1 MKRSPL
7 FILLLTVLLD
17 LIGFGIVLPLLP
29 TYAKDLGA
37 NPFMIGLIAAIFSI
51 MQFIFSP
58 LWGKL
63 SDKIGRRPVMLI
75 SIFITAV
82 SYLVFAQAATIPL
95 LIFARGLSGIG
106 SANIAAAQ
114 AYITDVTDSK
124 SRSGAMGMIGAAFGI
139 GFIIGPLVGGVLK
152 HNYGIQTVGYVSA
165 ALITL
170 DFILAIFLLPESN
183 KNAQKIAFGFLKKQT
198 DNNEPRRSVFLF
210 LGKKTREY
218 GEGLKLV
225 FSSRPLALLMIA
237 NYIYTFAIVNTQ
249 IASILLWKEY
259 FKATDEQIGYLF
271 AYVGV
276 WSVVIQGGLIR
287 TLIKQLGEHKL
298 FLWGHIFTFVG
309 VFFVPFA
316 PKSELFTIG
325 LFILFFFAVGTSL
338 VAPINLSMISLYSYK
353 QQQGQILGLS
363 QSVNSF
369 ARIMGPFF
377 GSILYGMNFHAP
389 YIVAGILTVAGA
401 LIALSLFK
409 YRIEALDTPTEVANY

>member
-139 GFIIGPLVGGVLK
+139 GFIIGPLVGGLLK

-183 KNAQKIAFGFLKKQT
+183 KNAQKIAFGFFKKQS
-198 DNNEPRRSVFLF
+198 DNNQPRRSVFRF
-210 LGKKTREY
+210 LGQKTREY
-218 GEGLKLV
+218 GEGLALV

-259 FKATDEQIGYLF
+259 FLATDEQIGYLF

-276 WSVVIQGGLIR
+276 WSVVVQGGLIR
-287 TLIKQLGEHKL
+287 TLIKQFGEHKL

-316 PKSELFTIG
+316 PKSELFTVG

-389 YIVAGILTVAGA
+389 YIVAGIFTVAGA
-401 LIALSLFK
+401 IIALSLFK